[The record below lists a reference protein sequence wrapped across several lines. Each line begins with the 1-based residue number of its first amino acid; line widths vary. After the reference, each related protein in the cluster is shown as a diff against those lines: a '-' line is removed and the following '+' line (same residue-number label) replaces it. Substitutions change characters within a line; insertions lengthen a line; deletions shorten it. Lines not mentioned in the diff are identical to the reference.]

1 MMLSMTGFGR
11 AEATWQGKKVVVE
24 MKSLNH
30 RYLEVTVRT
39 PQVLSVYE
47 IEIRKK
53 VGERFSR
60 GKIDVT
66 VRVEGE
72 VNGDLP
78 LGLNMEK
85 ARAYLK
91 LFQRLKEE
99 LSLPGEIDLS
109 MFKDLRG
116 IFEMEDSNQ
125 FMVPWEVLG
134 ETLEGA
140 MKKLAEMKALEG
152 EALRRDII
160 SRMETIRG
168 LLREVEARAPMVIQ
182 EYRRRL
188 MNRIKELLNS
198 YPVDEARVLQEVSIV
213 AERSDITEELV
224 RMESHLEQFSALI
237 EEDKTVGRKMDF
249 LIQEMMREVNTLGA
263 KSSDGEIA
271 KWVIEIKSEL
281 SKLREQVQNIE

>member
-1 MMLSMTGFGR
+1 MTGFGR

-47 IEIRKK
+47 IEMRKK

-78 LGLNMEK
+78 LGLNIEK

-91 LFQRLKEE
+91 LFKRLKEE

>member
-1 MMLSMTGFGR
+1 MTGFGR

>member
-47 IEIRKK
+47 IEMRKK

-78 LGLNMEK
+78 LGLNIER

-91 LFQRLKEE
+91 LFKRLKEE

>member
-1 MMLSMTGFGR
+1 MTGFGR

-78 LGLNMEK
+78 LGLNIEK

-91 LFQRLKEE
+91 LFKRLKEE

>member
-1 MMLSMTGFGR
+1 MTGFGR

-78 LGLNMEK
+78 LGLNIEK